1 MQLYEDP
8 TELTAQMS
16 ALLAGE
22 AAPSSAA
29 LLQLALLCLQTG
41 HPDQATRLRR
51 SDHLSAEHLAE
62 LQSLE
67 SCDPLSLYTSWKAAA
82 TSGWQTALSP
92 DVLLRLGLLLS
103 SPEDDA
109 ITRLRSDLQ
118 EVFGEE
124 MAQADRPLA
133 LLLWDQLCR
142 RCPDWSW
149 ARLMACDLALQ
160 AEQLELCHH
169 HIEAAPETERRS
181 ISLLDVEARLRLQ
194 QQFVQEALRCWDAA
208 IEQARAE
215 GQFKWA
221 SALVNR
227 RHAAKMAYLKSRASQ
242 TIPFDQELDRISSF
256 LTSVAD
262 RYGIDLPPPSQ
273 SSDAPGTEPPP
284 PNSR

>member
-1 MQLYEDP
+1 MQLYADP
-8 TELTAQMS
+8 
-16 ALLAGE
+16 ALLAEQVSHLLGADATPP
-22 AAPSSAA
+22 AAH
-29 LLQLALLCLQTG
+29 LQLALLCLQTG
-41 HPDQATRLRR
+41 HPELAARLRR
-51 SDHLSAEHLAE
+51 SGQLSAEHLAQ

-67 SCDPLSLYTSWKAAA
+67 RSDPLSLYSSWKAAA
-82 TSGWQTALSP
+82 TSGWQAALSP
-92 DVLLRLGLLLS
+92 DALLRLGLLLS
-103 SPEDDA
+103 SCEDDA

-118 EVFGEE
+118 EVFGES
-124 MAQADRPLA
+124 MVQADRLQA
-133 LLLWDQLCR
+133 LQLWDQLCR

-169 HIEAAPETERRS
+169 HLEAAPAAERRS

-215 GQFKWA
+215 RQFKWA

-227 RHAAKMAYLKSRASQ
+227 RHAAKMADLKSRASQ
-242 TIPFDQELDRISSF
+242 TIPYEAELDRISSF

-262 RYGIDLPPPSQ
+262 RYGIALPPPSP
-273 SSDAPGTEPPP
+273 SPDAPEAEPPTG
-284 PNSR
+284 SGR

>member
-1 MQLYEDP
+1 MQLYAEP
-8 TELTAQMS
+8 NELTAQVS

-41 HPDQATRLRR
+41 HPHQAVRLRR
-51 SDHLSAEHLAE
+51 SGQLSAEHQAE
-62 LQSLE
+62 LENLE
-67 SCDPLSLYTSWKAAA
+67 RSDPLSLYSSWKAAA
-82 TSGWQTALSP
+82 TLGWQAALSP
-92 DVLLRLGLLLS
+92 DALLRLGLLLS
-103 SPEDDA
+103 SCQDDA
-109 ITRLRSDLQ
+109 LTRLRSDLQ
-118 EVFGEE
+118 EVFGES
-124 MAQADRPLA
+124 MVQADLPLA
-133 LLLWDQLCR
+133 LQLWDQLCR

-160 AEQLELCHH
+160 AEQLELCHYH
-169 HIEAAPETERRS
+169 LETAPAAERRS

-227 RHAAKMAYLKSRASQ
+227 RHAAKMADLKSRASQ
-242 TIPFDQELDRISSF
+242 TIPYEAELDRISSF

-262 RYGIDLPPPSQ
+262 RYGIELPPPS
-273 SSDAPGTEPPP
+273 SASDAPGSEPPP
-284 PNSR
+284 TNGG

>member
-29 LLQLALLCLQTG
+29 LLQLALICLQTG
-41 HPDQATRLRR
+41 HLHQA
-51 SDHLSAEHLAE
+51 
-62 LQSLE
+62 
-67 SCDPLSLYTSWKAAA
+67 
-82 TSGWQTALSP
+82 
-92 DVLLRLGLLLS
+92 
-103 SPEDDA
+103 
-109 ITRLRSDLQ
+109 TRLRSDLQ
-118 EVFGEE
+118 EVFEEE

-133 LLLWDQLCR
+133 LQLWDQLCR

-227 RHAAKMAYLKSRASQ
+227 RHAAKMADLKSRASQ
-242 TIPFDQELDRISSF
+242 TIPFNQELDRFSSF

-273 SSDAPGTEPPP
+273 SSEAPGSEPPP
-284 PNSR
+284 PMSR

>member
-8 TELTAQMS
+8 TELTAQVS

-29 LLQLALLCLQTG
+29 LLQLALICLQTG
-41 HPDQATRLRR
+41 HLHQA
-51 SDHLSAEHLAE
+51 
-62 LQSLE
+62 
-67 SCDPLSLYTSWKAAA
+67 
-82 TSGWQTALSP
+82 
-92 DVLLRLGLLLS
+92 
-103 SPEDDA
+103 
-109 ITRLRSDLQ
+109 TRLRSDLQ
-118 EVFGEE
+118 EVFEEE

-133 LLLWDQLCR
+133 LQLWDQLCR

-221 SALVNR
+221 LALVNR
-227 RHAAKMAYLKSRASQ
+227 RHAVSAVLRSVSNRAW
-242 TIPFDQELDRISSF
+242 LLACR
-256 LTSVAD
+256 A
-262 RYGIDLPPPSQ
+262 
-273 SSDAPGTEPPP
+273 
-284 PNSR
+284 